1 MINQEY
7 KKKICLKEYSKSQ
20 DEMVAQMKLCQGKK
34 KAIKFCVITLLDH
47 LLETK
52 QVNPAT
58 EEHP

>member
-1 MINQEY
+1 MPQRVLQI
-7 KKKICLKEYSKSQ
+7 SRWDGGT
-20 DEMVAQMKLCQGKK
+20 DETLPTKKK